1 MYMHSTIDNIHM
13 YNSKPVDKVDRIVP
27 MSQWPTVY
35 V

>member
-1 MYMHSTIDNIHM
+1 MSMHSTRDNIHM
-13 YNSKPVDKVDRIVP
+13 YNSKPVDKVNIIVP